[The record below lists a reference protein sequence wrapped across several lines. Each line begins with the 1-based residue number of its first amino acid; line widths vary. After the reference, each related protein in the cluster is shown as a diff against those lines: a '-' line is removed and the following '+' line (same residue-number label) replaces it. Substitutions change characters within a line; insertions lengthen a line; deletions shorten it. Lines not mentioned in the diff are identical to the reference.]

1 MNRFEPRLDILPA
14 AQRELWSTLSPLPE
28 LGFTLYGG
36 TALALRFG
44 HRESVDFDFFSD
56 RTLDKAALFETLLV
70 VKEAR
75 VLQDEPDT
83 LTVLFDRAGDEVKL
97 SFFGG
102 IGFGRVAD
110 PELTED
116 GVLEVASVADLF
128 ATKLKVLLQRV
139 EVKDYLDLVALIRSG
154 ASLEEGLAGARAL
167 YGKTFQPSEALKA
180 MTYFEGGDLD
190 RLVPEDRRRLE
201 NAVRRC
207 GPLPPVHIV
216 GRELSLPRDGECSR

>member
-1 MNRFEPRLDILPA
+1 
-14 AQRELWSTLSPLPE
+14 
-28 LGFTLYGG
+28 
-36 TALALRFG
+36 LALRFG

-56 RTLDKAALFETLLV
+56 RTLDKTALSETLSA

-102 IGFGRVAD
+102 I
-110 PELTED
+110 
-116 GVLEVASVADLF
+116 EVASVADLF

-154 ASLEEGLAGARAL
+154 ASLEKGLAGARAL
-167 YGKTFQPSEALKA
+167 YGNSFQPSEALKA

-190 RLVPEDRRRLE
+190 RLAPEDRRLLE

-207 GPLPPVHIV
+207 GPLPPVHVV
-216 GRELSLPRDGECSR
+216 GRELSLPRDGESSR

>member
-1 MNRFEPRLDILPA
+1 MNRFEPRLDILPD
-14 AQRELWSTLSPLPE
+14 AQRELWGELAPLPD

-56 RTLDKAALFETLLV
+56 RALDKPALAKALSFLR
-70 VKEAR
+70 EAR
-75 VLQDEPDT
+75 VLQDEPDA
-83 LTVLFDRAGDEVKL
+83 LTVLFGRGADEVKL

-102 IGFGRVAD
+102 IGFGRVAEPD
-110 PELTED
+110 LTHD
-116 GVLEVASVADLF
+116 GVLEIASVSDLF

-139 EVKDYLDLVALIRSG
+139 EVKDYLDLAALLRAG
-154 ASLEEGLAGARAL
+154 ASLERGLAGARAL
-167 YGKTFQPSEALKA
+167 YGTAFQPSESLKA

-190 RLVPEDRRRLE
+190 RLAVEDRALLE

-207 GPLPPVHIV
+207 GPLPEVRIV
-216 GRELSLPRDGECSR
+216 ARELSLPRGAGR

>member
-1 MNRFEPRLDILPA
+1 MNRFEPRLDILPE
-14 AQRELWSTLSPLPE
+14 AQRGLWSALASMPG

-56 RTLDKAALFETLLV
+56 RPLDREAIFERLAFMD
-70 VKEAR
+70 EAR

-83 LTVLFDRAGDEVKL
+83 LTVLLARRKDEVKL

-110 PELTED
+110 PDLTED
-116 GVLEVASVADLF
+116 GVLQVASVDDLF

-139 EVKDYLDLVALIRSG
+139 EVKDYFDLAALIRSG
-154 ASLEEGLAGARAL
+154 ASLERGLAAARAL
-167 YGKTFQPSEALKA
+167 YGTAFQPSESLKA

-190 RLVPEDRRRLE
+190 RLAPEDRRLLE
-201 NAVRRC
+201 DAVRRC
-207 GPLPPVHIV
+207 GPLPPVDLV
-216 GRELSLPRDGECSR
+216 GRELSLPQDRGG